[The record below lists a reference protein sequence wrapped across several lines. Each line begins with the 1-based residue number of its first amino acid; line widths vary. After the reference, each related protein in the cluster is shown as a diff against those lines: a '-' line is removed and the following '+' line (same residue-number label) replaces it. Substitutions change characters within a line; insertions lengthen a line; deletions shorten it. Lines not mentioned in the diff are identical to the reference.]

1 MIFIGGPKE
10 GSLGKPKG
18 RWKNIQEAMI
28 LEIYKM
34 KRDLPGIKY
43 KRGKDDIGRGKLH
56 KSTNSVVIGK
66 DFSCNET

>member
-1 MIFIGGPKE
+1 
-10 GSLGKPKG
+10 
-18 RWKNIQEAMI
+18 MI